1 MRTEGLVKSWNDD
14 RGFGFIEPTH
24 GGQEIF
30 VHIKAFPHRAGRP
43 RVGQYVSFEIEQ
55 NKEGKKRAKNVELL
69 RAARSRGPRR
79 FSATSEWG
87 TVSLLAILAFL
98 FLYAFV
104 AVLWRVPN
112 LVAGAYFVLS
122 VACFA
127 AYAADK
133 SASNEGRRRT
143 PESTLLLLGML
154 GGWPGGLLAQQLL
167 RHKSLKGSFRGPFWC
182 SVVINI
188 CVFVILSSPLVN
200 AWSHL
205 AK

>member
-14 RGFGFIEPTH
+14 RGFGFIEPIH

-30 VHIKAFPHRAGRP
+30 VHIKAFPPRAGRP

-69 RAARSRGPRR
+69 RAVRSGAPRR
-79 FSATSEWG
+79 FNATSDWG
-87 TVSLLAILAFL
+87 TVSLLAIPAFL
-98 FLYAFV
+98 FLYGIV

-112 LVAGAYFVLS
+112 LVAGAYFLLS

-133 SASNEGRRRT
+133 SAAKSEGRRT
-143 PESTLLLLGML
+143 PENTLLVLGLL

-167 RHKSLKGSFRGPFWC
+167 LHKSLKALFRNAFWWT
-182 SVVINI
+182 VAINI
-188 CVFVILSSPLVN
+188 CSFVVLSSPLVN